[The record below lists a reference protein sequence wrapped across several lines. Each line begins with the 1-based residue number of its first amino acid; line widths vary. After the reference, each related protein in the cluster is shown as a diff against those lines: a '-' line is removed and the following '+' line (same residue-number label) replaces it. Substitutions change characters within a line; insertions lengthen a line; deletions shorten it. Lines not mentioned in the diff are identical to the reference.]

1 MPKINQNSLKIS
13 EKLSS
18 DSKNISGLHGQIKE
32 KLSHGTDTN
41 DVSNQTNPFQN
52 EYSHQLSE
60 ELEFAAKSDPY
71 ALELEKRFI
80 TVSNDLNNLD
90 KDFIVENEY
99 DAGKGYI
106 DKNISATGDNV
117 KLVPESSYGGMK
129 GMSIMRIKDKIIG
142 KEVVDIDANLIGKVK
157 DVDVN
162 FQNKT
167 MEAFIIGKG
176 GILEGLGGS
185 GNDIIVPLHMV
196 MAIGDKILIN
206 SAPQI

>member
-1 MPKINQNSLKIS
+1 
-13 EKLSS
+13 
-18 DSKNISGLHGQIKE
+18 
-32 KLSHGTDTN
+32 
-41 DVSNQTNPFQN
+41 
-52 EYSHQLSE
+52 
-60 ELEFAAKSDPY
+60 
-71 ALELEKRFI
+71 
-80 TVSNDLNNLD
+80 
-90 KDFIVENEY
+90 
-99 DAGKGYI
+99 
-106 DKNISATGDNV
+106 
-117 KLVPESSYGGMK
+117 
-129 GMSIMRIKDKIIG
+129 MRIKDKIIG